1 MTKLHSSLSHSR
13 SALILALV
21 LLVQLGG
28 CATLKLQPPQLAVT
42 GIKPAASSGGLS
54 AAFEIQLNIVNPNGV
69 ALPIKGMS
77 YQLALNGVQVLRGA
91 SGDIASIPAYGNANV
106 SLPVTANLFAAPKLL
121 LQLADQTANAVD
133 YELSATID
141 FQGWLPSQHVV
152 EKGRFSTSK

>member
-1 MTKLHSSLSHSR
+1 MTPGRLR
-13 SALILALV
+13 YALITT
-21 LLVQLGG
+21 LLLLIQLTG
-28 CATLKLQPPQLAVT
+28 CATLKLQPPQIAVT
-42 GIKPAASSGGLS
+42 GIKPAASTGLS

-69 ALPIKGMS
+69 NLPIKGMS

-91 SGDIASIPAYGNANV
+91 SGNIPSIPAYGETNV

-121 LQLADQTANAVD
+121 LQLADQSTSALD

-152 EKGRFSTSK
+152 EKGRLSSTK